1 MAFQSVFKRYELKY
15 ILTAEQKEL
24 ALRVMEPYM
33 ALDQYGHT
41 IIRNVYYDTENY
53 RLVRRS
59 LEHPVYK
66 EKLRL
71 RSYGGSAPGE
81 NVFVELKKKYHSV
94 VYKRRL
100 VMPEEKA
107 MAWIAGESELAPDTQ
122 IGREIEYFR
131 RFYGTLRPVVFLAYE
146 REAFYCRKGD
156 AFRITFDENIRAR
169 TSGVSLSAPLGGTRL
184 MEDGLVLMEL
194 KTMGGI
200 PLWMTRFMTEQR
212 IDKASFSKYGT
223 AYQKI
228 IFPGQVG
235 GFGNA

>member
-15 ILTAEQKEL
+15 VLTARQKEL
-24 ALRVMEPYM
+24 ALKAMEPYM
-33 ALDQYGHT
+33 ALDQYGRT
-41 IIRNVYYDTENY
+41 VIRNVYYDTENY

-71 RSYGGSAPGE
+71 RSYGSPAPGE
-81 NVFVELKKKYHSV
+81 NVFVELKKKYRSV

-100 VMPEEKA
+100 VMPEEQA
-107 MAWIAGESELAPDTQ
+107 MAWIAGESDLAPDTQ

-131 RFYGTLRPVVFLAYE
+131 RFYGTLRPVVFLTYE
-146 REAFYCRKGD
+146 REAFYSREGD
-156 AFRITFDENIRAR
+156 SFRVTFDENIRAR
-169 TSGVSLSAPLGGTRL
+169 TSGVTLGAPLGGTRL
-184 MEDGLVLMEL
+184 IEEGLALMEL

-200 PLWMTRFMTEQR
+200 PLWMTRFMTEER
-212 IDKASFSKYGT
+212 IVKASFSKYGT

-228 IFPGQVG
+228 IFPGQEG